1 MTPKCAGI
9 LLGAALLAASSAT
22 AQTAPEMTAEQKAQ
36 TEAWEKAGAPGAP
49 HETLAKSAGDYEIK
63 VKSWMAPGAPPM
75 EDAGTAS
82 RKMELDGR
90 VLVEHVNSTMMG
102 QPFTGHGMMGFD
114 NVTGKYW
121 STWNDS
127 MSTAL
132 FVSQGTCD
140 TKNACTF
147 KGTMTDPVTKKQQ
160 TTRMTS
166 RWTSPSV
173 EVFEMYGPD
182 PKGKEF
188 KMMEITYTK
197 KS

>member
-1 MTPKCAGI
+1 
-9 LLGAALLAASSAT
+9 
-22 AQTAPEMTAEQKAQ
+22 MTAEQKAQ